1 VARGISAL
9 LQRAADE
16 RREISAHRCRPRR
29 ATPLTINTLLLP
41 VLAGVP
47 MGLAIGLIGGGG
59 SILAVPLLVY
69 VVGVSSP
76 HVAVATAA
84 IAVALNAATG
94 VANHARIGNIKWPCA
109 LVFAAAGIGGAVLGA
124 EAGKAIEGARLL
136 AAFGVLMI
144 VVGALLLKP
153 RRTPP
158 QPDVRLSRDTA
169 GRLLPRLIPIG
180 FGVGLLAGFFGIGG
194 GFLIVP
200 GLMLATAM
208 PLGTAIGTSLVIVTA
223 LGAAT
228 ASSYAW
234 SGFVDWPM
242 SLLLMLGGAVGSA
255 IGMRVGRRIAER
267 RRVLEIAFACVVMT
281 VGAFVLI
288 EAALANATAP

>member
-1 VARGISAL
+1 
-9 LQRAADE
+9 
-16 RREISAHRCRPRR
+16 
-29 ATPLTINTLLLP
+29 
-41 VLAGVP
+41 

-109 LVFAAAGIGGAVLGA
+109 LVFAAAGVGGALLGA
-124 EAGKAIEGARLL
+124 EAGKAIEGSRLL

-169 GRLLPRLIPIG
+169 SRLLPRLIPIG

-200 GLMLATAM
+200 GLIGATAM
-208 PLGTAIGTSLVIVTA
+208 PLIDAIGSSLVSVTAFGSTTAASYALSGLVDWRIAALFVLGGTA
-223 LGAAT
+223 
-228 ASSYAW
+228 
-234 SGFVDWPM
+234 
-242 SLLLMLGGAVGSA
+242 GGAVG
-255 IGMRVGRRIAER
+255 I
-267 RRVLEIAFACVVMT
+267 
-281 VGAFVLI
+281 
-288 EAALANATAP
+288 ALAQRLARHKRALSLTFSAVVVSVGCYVVTRSLLG